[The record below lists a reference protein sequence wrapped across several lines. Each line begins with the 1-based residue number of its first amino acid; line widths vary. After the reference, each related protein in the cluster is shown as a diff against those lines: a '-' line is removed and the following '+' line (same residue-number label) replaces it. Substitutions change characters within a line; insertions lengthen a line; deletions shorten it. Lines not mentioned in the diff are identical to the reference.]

1 MKKTLLHTLFAIFC
15 LQNVSAQSYHLVKDL
30 YPAFN
35 TDGIDPS
42 NNSSLTEYKG
52 KVYFIGNNGTLAS
65 NLFAT
70 DGTEEGTKPVVP
82 THPGVSP
89 NVSDRFL
96 IANNLLFFTS
106 GTATNGVSHGTEV
119 WVTDGTE
126 AGTKMVRDVNTT
138 TNGGEGYYSKIL
150 ASNGDKVFFR
160 GYDGAFGFWITDG
173 TEAGTFKLTGNTIAP
188 IAKVSVVDKKFYFLK
203 NVGTSSSRFLPW
215 VSDGTVAG
223 TFALSTMEAGR
234 QNFVPYKGST
244 YFAAGS
250 TATGIELA
258 KTDGTAAG
266 TSIAIDLEQG
276 KTASNPNNLFVFK
289 DHLYFVATLKN
300 VPGLFKY
307 DGTTATFVDT
317 LKIYG
322 SHIIYKDE
330 LYIVG
335 NNYGAIGNEL
345 HKLNAN
351 NEIVAVKNIYPGM
364 QTPEIAYDGLTNDVF
379 NNYNTPPLHIYDDK
393 LYFSAFDGTDPYQNL
408 WTSDGTEAGT
418 LRITGKPDPGQIG
431 DAKNMLSSSIGFF
444 FVYRTSYI
452 GSELYMMDPIVT
464 HNNDAT
470 LSTAFQILPNP
481 NNGSFEVRCNEDV
494 LSVQIMDLQGKNVW
508 EHAPTHGISS
518 STSTF
523 QTSLAPGVYL
533 AKLQTPTQTL
543 VQRVVIQ

>member
-1 MKKTLLHTLFAIFC
+1 MKKPLLHTLFALFC
-15 LQNVSAQSYHLVKDL
+15 LQNICAQSYHLVKDL
-30 YPAFN
+30 HPDFN
-35 TDGIDPS
+35 TDGIDPN
-42 NNSSLTEYKG
+42 NNSSLTEYNG

-65 NLFAT
+65 NLFVT
-70 DGTEEGTKPVVP
+70 DGTDVGTKPVVP

-106 GTATNGVSHGTEV
+106 GTAVNGVARGTEV

-126 AGTKMVRDVNTT
+126 AGTKMVKDVNTT
-138 TNGGEGYYSKIL
+138 SNNSDGYYSKIL

-160 GYDGAFGFWITDG
+160 AYDGTFGFWITDG

-203 NVGTSSSRFLPW
+203 NIGTSSSRFLPW

-223 TFALSTMEAGR
+223 TFALSTMEAAR
-234 QNFVPYKGST
+234 QNFVSYKGST
-244 YFAAGS
+244 YFAAGT

-266 TSIAIDLEQG
+266 TSVAIDIEQG
-276 KTASNPNNLFVFK
+276 KTASNPSNLFVFK
-289 DHLYFVATLKN
+289 DNLYFVATLKN

-307 DGTTATFVDT
+307 DGSTATFLDT

-364 QTPEIAYDGLTNDVF
+364 QTPEIAYDGLSNDVF
-379 NNYNTPPLHIYDDK
+379 NNYNTPALHIFDDK
-393 LYFSAFDGTDPYQNL
+393 LYFSAFDNTDPYQNL

-418 LRITGKPDPGQIG
+418 VRVTGKPDPGQIG
-431 DAKNMLSSSIGFF
+431 DAKNMLSSSLGFF

-452 GSELYMMDPIVT
+452 GSELYMLDPVVT
-464 HNNDAT
+464 HYSDAT
-470 LSTAFQILPNP
+470 YASGLQILPNP
-481 NNGSFEVRCNEDV
+481 NNGNFELTCSEKIE
-494 LSVQIMDLQGKNVW
+494 SVQVFDLQGKSVW
-508 EHAPTHGISS
+508 QYAASEN
-518 STSTF
+518 TSY
-523 QTSLAPGVYL
+523 TSLQTALPSGTYI
-533 AKLQTPTQTL
+533 AKIQTPTQTL
-543 VQRVVIQ
+543 LQRMVIE